1 MKVAIFGAGAI
12 GGYLGAQLAQAG
24 VDVSLVA
31 RGAHLEAM
39 RRDGLRLVFGG
50 EERVARIPCTDDA
63 SELGPQDYVIIALKA
78 HSIPDAVDSMLPLL
92 RDDTTIVTAINGLPY
107 WYFDVPGAPFQGLTL
122 SCIDAAGRQRRLLRS
137 ERAVGCVV
145 LPATEIVAPGVIRHD
160 HGSKFPIGEPD
171 GRRTP
176 RIERLAAM
184 LEAGGLEAPIRSD
197 IRDEI
202 WLKLWGNLCLNPVS
216 ALTCAT
222 VDTVATDTG
231 TREVLLSMMREAEAI
246 GTRLGLRLR
255 VTAARRLD
263 GAAALG
269 PHKMSMLQDLE
280 RGRPMEIEALV
291 GVIREL
297 GRATGVPTPT
307 VDVVHALVDLRAH
320 TGH

>member
-1 MKVAIFGAGAI
+1 M
-12 GGYLGAQLAQAG
+12 
-24 VDVSLVA
+24 
-31 RGAHLEAM
+31 
-39 RRDGLRLVFGG
+39 
-50 EERVARIPCTDDA
+50 
-63 SELGPQDYVIIALKA
+63 
-78 HSIPDAVDSMLPLL
+78 
-92 RDDTTIVTAINGLPY
+92 
-107 WYFDVPGAPFQGLTL
+107 
-122 SCIDAAGRQRRLLRS
+122 
-137 ERAVGCVV
+137 V
-145 LPATEIVAPGVIRHD
+145 LPATELVAPGVIRHD

-222 VDTVATDTG
+222 VDTVASDPG

-255 VTAARRLD
+255 VDAARRLD

-307 VDVVHALVDLRAH
+307 VDVVHALVDLRARS
-320 TGH
+320 GR